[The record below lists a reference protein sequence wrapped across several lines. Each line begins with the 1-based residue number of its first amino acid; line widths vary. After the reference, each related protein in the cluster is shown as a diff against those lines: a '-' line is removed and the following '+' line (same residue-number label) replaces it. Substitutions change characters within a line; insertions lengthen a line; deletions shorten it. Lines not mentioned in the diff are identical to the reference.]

1 MNKTQ
6 SDRYAYI
13 EGERRC
19 YRNFRQENLA
29 PLGGVREGIL
39 AELTP
44 TLTLKSSNVLVSVL
58 WSEENT
64 SRVTVIQLR
73 IQGI

>member
-1 MNKTQ
+1 MNKIQ
-6 SDRYAYI
+6 SDRYASI

-29 PLGGVREGIL
+29 QLGGVREGIL

-64 SRVTVIQLR
+64 SRVTVIQLH